1 MEGKPTK
8 DSSAQRP
15 GSPAP
20 ARAEGAGSGGL
31 LGYTHV
37 CREVPTTH
45 TTQPSSSTKW
55 LCQVKHETGDKNEW
69 GLQRSEKLSQEEDSP
84 LTSLSLELPGWQ
96 PP

>member
-20 ARAEGAGSGGL
+20 AQAEGAGSGGL
-31 LGYTHV
+31 LGDTCV
-37 CREVPTTH
+37 CREVPTTR

-55 LCQVKHETGDKNEW
+55 LWQVKHETGDKKEW
-69 GLQRSEKLSQEEDSP
+69 GLQCSEKLSQEGDSP
-84 LTSLSLELPGWQ
+84 LTSLSLELPG
-96 PP
+96 